1 MKFKMNNSEYEI
13 LEVSQKDLMVYK
25 EQDEGYYYGQ
35 THFMEHQVWIDQD
48 LPLERKKRTLYHE
61 LTHVYIREY
70 LTTRDIEPDEEVL
83 CDICANSHDIIHEIV
98 EEYFSPKIG
107 IRTPFLLT
115 PDKIEIL
122 TAGKDIGI
130 DKAI

>member
-83 CDICANSHDIIHEIV
+83 CDISANSHDIIHEIV
-98 EEYFSPKIG
+98 ERYFKNE
-107 IRTPFLLT
+107 
-115 PDKIEIL
+115 K
-122 TAGKDIGI
+122 K
-130 DKAI
+130 